1 MLKVAMGSRG
11 SGALISQL
19 CCFLGRQTRRG
30 WAGPACATCWLSQNC
45 HVTSQRRFWMLC
57 QKNINFSYKM
67 YVWEKSNA
75 DSEKYLLIL
84 LHFTYS
90 VSVQHMSSINELLGL
105 MHLFLFVV
113 CVYFRQKKLMDLLT
127 CLISLQRK
135 HLNARKS
142 SKLSIISHKI
152 MGLG

>member
-1 MLKVAMGSRG
+1 
-11 SGALISQL
+11 
-19 CCFLGRQTRRG
+19 
-30 WAGPACATCWLSQNC
+30 
-45 HVTSQRRFWMLC
+45 
-57 QKNINFSYKM
+57 M

-127 CLISLQRK
+127 CLISL
-135 HLNARKS
+135 
-142 SKLSIISHKI
+142 
-152 MGLG
+152 